1 MLLGNQPAS
10 PALVA
15 GMLPP
20 IGSSISRPSD
30 CADDLGAAETLDD
43 CCRRF
48 HGGNTSV
55 FPKIMSS
62 TIQEIPDS
70 SDVLENRNSGSM
82 NDELIAWLKRGLQ
95 NPAKSKGGI
104 AAALGRSASTVT
116 DILKGE
122 RAIKLDEIGRI
133 AAYLELPPPA
143 LPGVSLRV
151 LPEIQAATEGNL
163 FPVTVA
169 GPVQAGAFLPIDEY
183 DQSAPETFF
192 EPADPEFP
200 RARRTAF
207 DVIGDSMNQL
217 APIPILPGSRL
228 IAVNYE
234 DIGIPLRDRMVVVV
248 QQERESGFLREWS
261 VKQVELQDDVILF
274 HPRSSNPRHKPII
287 VSRDLQADDGKT
299 VTVLALVREIKNKVP
314 VF

>member
-1 MLLGNQPAS
+1 
-10 PALVA
+10 
-15 GMLPP
+15 
-20 IGSSISRPSD
+20 
-30 CADDLGAAETLDD
+30 
-43 CCRRF
+43 
-48 HGGNTSV
+48 
-55 FPKIMSS
+55 
-62 TIQEIPDS
+62 
-70 SDVLENRNSGSM
+70 M
-82 NDELIAWLKRGLQ
+82 NDELIAWIKRGLK
-95 NPAKSKGGI
+95 NREKSKGGI
-104 AAALGRSASTVT
+104 AAALGRSASTVS

-122 RAIKLDEIGRI
+122 RPIKLDEIGRI

-143 LPGVSLRV
+143 LPGVSLAV
-151 LPEIQAATEGNL
+151 TPEVQSAKEGNL

-183 DQSAPETFF
+183 DQSTPETFF
-192 EPADPEFP
+192 EPVDPDFP

-217 APIPILPGSRL
+217 TPIPILPGSRL
-228 IAVNYE
+228 IAVNYD

-248 QQERESGFLREWS
+248 QQERDAGFLREWS
-261 VKQVELQDDVILF
+261 VKQVELQDDVTIF
-274 HPRSSNPRHKPII
+274 HPRSSNPRHKPIV